1 MKNKPTI
8 LGRDWLKHFELDW
21 DSIFTVQKFQAIDPV
36 ETFPQLFGT
45 WVGTLVGYQANTML
59 NTDAKPKFH
68 RPRPIPYA
76 LHRKVDAEV
85 ERMRKEGILKPVEK
99 SEWAAPIVVVRKGDG
114 NVRICGDYKVTIN
127 PLLIWINILC
137 RIQMTCFRP

>member
-1 MKNKPTI
+1 MVQVKNKPVI
-8 LGRDWLKHFELDW
+8 LGRDWLKHFRLDW

-36 ETFPQLFGT
+36 ETFPQLFGIG
-45 WVGTLVGYQANTML
+45 VGTLVGYQANIML

-76 LHRKVDAEV
+76 LHTKVDAEI

-99 SEWAAPIVVVRKGDG
+99 SEWAAPVVV
-114 NVRICGDYKVTIN
+114 
-127 PLLIWINILC
+127 
-137 RIQMTCFRP
+137 Q